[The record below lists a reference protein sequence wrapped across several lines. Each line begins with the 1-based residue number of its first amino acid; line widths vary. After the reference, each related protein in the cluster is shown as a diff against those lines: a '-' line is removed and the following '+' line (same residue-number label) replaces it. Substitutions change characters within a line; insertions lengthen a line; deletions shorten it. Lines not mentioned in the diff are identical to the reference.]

1 MPESKEQNDT
11 ASDKA
16 VTKRKAIVAEMNSAS
31 DADLDARIK
40 RTEEQLFQ
48 HRLKRYTNQLA
59 NTNLIGNAKRDIARA
74 KTVLAQRAAKG
85 KE

>member
-1 MPESKEQNDT
+1 MAEKTSENQT
-11 ASDKA
+11 DKV
-16 VTKRKAIVAEMNSAS
+16 VTKRKAIVAEMNSTS
-31 DADLDARIK
+31 DTDLEARIK

-59 NTNLIGNAKRDIARA
+59 NTNLIGDAKRDIARA